1 MPKDLTTDSAVPASF
16 FFSLSIALSLSL
28 SLSISVSI
36 SLSVSISVSLSLS
49 MSISLSAFFA
59 FSENLLV
66 CEKAFGFS
74 SALSADAAVCSAFSS
89 VFPDSSDFLGLP
101 PFLPHSLL

>member
-28 SLSISVSI
+28 SLSI

-74 SALSADAAVCSAFSS
+74 AVSFI
-89 VFPDSSDFLGLP
+89 P
-101 PFLPHSLL
+101 

>member
-1 MPKDLTTDSAVPASF
+1 MPKDLTPDSAVPASF

-28 SLSISVSI
+28 SI
-36 SLSVSISVSLSLS
+36 SLSISISVSLSLS
-49 MSISLSAFFA
+49 ISISLSAFFA

-74 SALSADAAVCSAFSS
+74 AVSFI
-89 VFPDSSDFLGLP
+89 P
-101 PFLPHSLL
+101 